1 MFKKIKTT
9 QMTEN
14 ELSKIVFE
22 IGLKIHKNLGPG
34 LFEHV
39 YEECLFYELKKAGL
53 KVEKQKL
60 LPIKYEELT
69 IENAYRL
76 DMIVEDK
83 LILEIK
89 TVDYINSSHKAQ
101 LLTYLKMTDCRL
113 GLLINFQSDLF
124 KYGVT
129 RIVNGL

>member
-101 LLTYLKMTDCRL
+101 LLTYLKMTECRL

-124 KYGVT
+124 KNGVT

>member
-34 LFEHV
+34 LFEIV

-53 KVEKQKL
+53 KVDKQKL

-113 GLLINFQSDLF
+113 GLHINFQSDLF
-124 KYGVT
+124 KNGVT